1 MHIFIPTRSEPP
13 GLHVFGPWEEKT
25 HTAHRTAPVME
36 LANIKS
42 KSISNYVER
51 QQMQPSE
58 PSYRTLNSSRIIP
71 GSPGNIFMIKYR
83 FCSVLLGSAHR
94 VEPAVVISCSE
105 YSHFLLNSSC
115 LCFLLCSLSWD
126 QLVTNALKVWQFLVN
141 LDFTDTKLKLLR
153 ALFQLRVKIQRLN
166 TDVCDGKSKHLPPC
180 LQQLNQVC

>member
-1 MHIFIPTRSEPP
+1 MLTGSQRQNSSTCCQRTFCFCSESFCSLIMHIFIPTRSEPP

-105 YSHFLLNSSC
+105 YSHFLPNSSC
-115 LCFLLCSLSWD
+115 LCFLLCSLS
-126 QLVTNALKVWQFLVN
+126 
-141 LDFTDTKLKLLR
+141 
-153 ALFQLRVKIQRLN
+153 
-166 TDVCDGKSKHLPPC
+166 
-180 LQQLNQVC
+180 